1 MRANGNFN
9 DSIGND
15 IFDKCED
22 VDDILLAVVLESGKY
37 ATHSYMTSRIE
48 KRCHILSGDCKSPR

>member
-9 DSIGND
+9 ESIGND

-22 VDDILLAVVLESGKY
+22 VDDMLLAVVFESGKY
-37 ATHSYMTSRIE
+37 ATHSYMTCRIE
-48 KRCHILSGDCKSPR
+48 KRYHI